1 MSKLRLTFVNQQVFK
16 QTHLKNHNVQWPYHV
31 IPCVMIVII
40 VIVYHFFVQMDHDYR
55 FDLIRFS
62 CFFMMISDDCL
73 NNKFEAQKRK
83 FRLLLAVLF
92 CLFRLSV
99 CCWA

>member
-1 MSKLRLTFVNQQVFK
+1 MA
-16 QTHLKNHNVQWPYHV
+16 
-31 IPCVMIVII
+31 IPCDSMC
-40 VIVYHFFVQMDHDYR
+40 HDRDHRDRLPFCFVQMDHDYR